1 MATQVKDSM
10 MKSLS
15 TNALNLMYA
24 RFSIRIHSEDRLEVY
39 RKLMALIKNRFSLM
53 DALER
58 LYSIASK
65 DGKKPDDSMAIAT
78 AKWMQSVRNGAT
90 FSEALKGWVP
100 STEILMLSVVM
111 PNP

>member
-15 TNALNLMYA
+15 TNVLNLMYA
-24 RFSIRIHSEDRLEVY
+24 RFSIRLHSEDRLEVY

-65 DGKKPDDSMAIAT
+65 DGKTTILPSYTVLLSIK
-78 AKWMQSVRNGAT
+78 
-90 FSEALKGWVP
+90 EANKRIGK
-100 STEILMLSVVM
+100 
-111 PNP
+111 